1 MQNFRVDLQGQ
12 AAVITGAGAGIGQ
25 AIALALAE
33 AGARVVVNDL
43 NPDRADNTAERIQA
57 AGGTAVAFDGD
68 ITNRYQVAA
77 LIERAR
83 DSFGRITLWVNA
95 AGVYKA
101 EPLTKVDEWDWRRQI
116 EVNVIGAFFCVQLM
130 GRVMA
135 EEGGGAFVNL
145 LSSHN
150 TLAQGIGYMA
160 GKAGMAGLTRQ
171 AARELAPHNIR
182 VNAVAFAAVPDSDM
196 PNPTP
201 QNALGRLGTPQDVAN
216 AVLFLCS
223 DAAAFITG
231 QTLHVD
237 GLLLA

>member
-1 MQNFRVDLQGQ
+1 MPNFHVDLTGQ
-12 AAVITGAGAGIGQ
+12 AAVVTGAGAGIGQ
-25 AIALALAE
+25 AIALALAA
-33 AGARVVVNDL
+33 AGAQVVCNDL
-43 NPDRADNTAERIQA
+43 NPDRADDTAERIRA
-57 AGGTAVAFDGD
+57 AGGQAVAFDGD
-68 ITNRYQVAA
+68 ITNRYQVSA

-83 DSFGRITLWVNA
+83 DTYGRIALWVNA
-95 AGVYKA
+95 AGVFKA
-101 EPLTKVDEWDWRRQI
+101 EPLAKIDEWDWRRQI
-116 EVNVIGAFFCVQLM
+116 EVNIVGAFFCVQLM

-135 EEGGGAFVNL
+135 DEGGGAFVNL
-145 LSSHN
+145 LSSHA
-150 TLAQGIGYMA
+150 TLAQGVGYVT

-182 VNAVAFAAVPDSDM
+182 VNAVAFAAIPDSDM
-196 PNPTP
+196 PNPTH

-237 GLLLA
+237 GLLLE